1 MNFISNEKETLKM
14 VEIYYDEILKIKNNI
29 IDYLSQYNNFTID
42 YLKNLN
48 NLHINKANFF
58 EKYIPNKYY
67 NLKELFEISKKIPTL
82 IKEIINSFTFLT
94 NLLTTSINEIN
105 KAFEENNNTLKNI
118 ENIHLELEKDLD
130 IKIKNIETLKNNFF
144 SKAKEA
150 ENLLIEYQKKKK
162 IQKIKNQNKEININ
176 KEKIDLILKKM
187 QNAEKEYI
195 NSFPNLLYIEESFL
209 KTIEDF
215 TNTKITFLTL
225 NIELINQLIQNF
237 IINYKNSIKMCLV
250 EEDEIR
256 DIIDINLGQKLCD
269 LIEKNKLMKKS
280 FTKFKIE
287 PYKMKLLNEHKIQLF
302 SSDLYKDLSSTE
314 FDEDDIFEIANQ
326 IYGNLSL
333 QNPNYNL
340 EIEKEKII
348 TNKITNKILSFSNKK
363 ITLEKPTNEELKEI
377 HNLMNSKDNR
387 KIFIEKLN
395 EFRNHGIFYIPDEY
409 FNIISDI
416 LNFMLNKVMKD
427 SDFYCANNCL
437 ILSQTYYKIEN
448 GKKIFLQTKI
458 KDNPIFKSK
467 NFWDDFIFYSIENG
481 KNEAFNVNNQTIYKD
496 ENENNN
502 RYSQIAFAQ
511 LIPLTDN
518 MIYFG
523 LDKEVIKELIN
534 PRIEYYK
541 LNEESVN
548 LIMNLL
554 ESCNS

>member
-82 IKEIINSFTFLT
+82 IKEIINSFTFFT

-409 FNIISDI
+409 FHIISEI

-518 MIYFG
+518 MIYFV